1 MAALVKFLPSGQL
14 VTQEVSE
21 AGLSQAVRSV
31 YQPSL
36 DSYIIGIASY
46 VGNWADESK
55 NAVKNRL
62 MNYDLW
68 VALKNKQQDAIDRLR
83 SDIKNVS
90 VQSIPEQSASVWDIL
105 SKSTPTDILLAPL
118 NALQSTAVSIKSG
131 FLSLGGKIVDRASTT
146 ATKVAL
152 DYAQTDAGK
161 KLVSDAAA
169 QAGMSAA
176 DYLTTP
182 EGKKLVQDAI
192 GDTGVKKLVKV
203 LTIGSAIALGS
214 LAIWLLTRSRK

>member
-1 MAALVKFLPSGQL
+1 
-14 VTQEVSE
+14 
-21 AGLSQAVRSV
+21 
-31 YQPSL
+31 
-36 DSYIIGIASY
+36 
-46 VGNWADESK
+46 
-55 NAVKNRL
+55 

-68 VALKNKQQDAIDRLR
+68 VALKNKLQPYVNTLNAINSYAARSLKQQDAIDRLR